1 MQPSRPPALAS
12 PPVQVVFAGY
22 RIPHPLTPMMVV
34 RVQTTDSSDPPN
46 AMLSAIDHLKA
57 EVRQLQGQL
66 EMHAPRDPGMQQ
78 QHQQQPPGGGY
89 GSGYGAAAQPQY
101 GGYGGPPAAAA
112 GRGYGG
118 FQQGGGG
125 GGGGY
130 GY

>member
-1 MQPSRPPALAS
+1 MHRPPVLL
-12 PPVQVVFAGY
+12 PPTPVQVVFTGY

-34 RVQTTDSSDPPN
+34 RVQTTDSSNPPD

-57 EVRQLQGQL
+57 EVRQLQQQL
-66 EMHAPRDPGMQQ
+66 DMHAPRDPGMQQ
-78 QHQQQPPGGGY
+78 QQQQPG
-89 GSGYGAAAQPQY
+89 GYGAAAEQQQY

-112 GRGYGG
+112 GGGGYGG
-118 FQQGGGG
+118 FQQPGGGG